1 MKLYRYEE
9 DFGRMGSLDGMF
21 FATDDEYTYFMGKT
35 IWENDILGKHSQ
47 VQLDFDK
54 TTVTE
59 VKLSQTTIDEMFAV
73 LGSHISGISPM
84 DYFDQW
90 QEEDEESDDE

>member
-1 MKLYRYEE
+1 MKLYKYEE
-9 DFGRMGSLDGMF
+9 DFGRMGSLDGLF
-21 FATDDEYTYFMGKT
+21 FATDDEYTYFMGRT
-35 IWENDILGKHSQ
+35 IQEYEILGKYSE

-73 LGSHISGISPM
+73 FGSHVSGVSPL
-84 DYFDQW
+84 YNFDQW
-90 QEEDEESDDE
+90 AAEDESDDE